1 MNNNT
6 IAYLVTTLATALGL
20 LVIDTVVPGVDIANF
35 PAALIAAVV
44 VGGINSTIRPVL
56 SILSLPINFLS
67 LGLFS
72 LVVNGVCLWLAALLV
87 PGFAIHGIVA
97 FILGPIILSFA
108 STFLN
113 NYFDEKKIVQSV
125 LNTEATAE
133 KKIAQSP
140 LATSPSD
147 IIVERKIEQ
156 SPAGTSNTEII

>member
-87 PGFAIHGIVA
+87 PGFAIHGIIA
-97 FILGPIILSFA
+97 FILGPVILSFA

-113 NYFDEKKIVQSV
+113 NYFDEKKIGQSV

-147 IIVERKIEQ
+147 IIVERKIE
-156 SPAGTSNTEII
+156 

>member
-1 MNNNT
+1 MNQNT

-72 LVVNGVCLWLAALLV
+72 LVVNGICLWLAALLV
-87 PGFAIHGIVA
+87 PGFTIDGIIA
-97 FILGPIILSFA
+97 FILGPVILSFA

-113 NYFDEKKIVQSV
+113 NYFDEKNIVQSV
-125 LNTEATAE
+125 SNTKATTE
-133 KKIAQSP
+133 KKLAQSP
-140 LATSPSD
+140 LSTSPSD
-147 IIVERKIEQ
+147 IIVERKIE
-156 SPAGTSNTEII
+156 